1 MSTVIP
7 LTSGPAVIADPPSA
21 EGERVL
27 LVDDSQAI
35 SRLLRARCQ
44 ELAGVESEMAGSLA
58 ETRALLASGARRFFV
73 AVVDLNLPDSREGEA
88 IDLVRAHDIP
98 VIVLT
103 AHYDEAIR
111 ARMLTKEVVDYL
123 LKSSLHEIDHVATL
137 VRRIHRNRDVKVLVV
152 DDSSSFRAYL
162 VRLLELH
169 RLQVIEAANGR
180 EALAVMQSDPGVDL
194 VITDYNMPEMDGL
207 ALIGALRQRHPRSEL
222 AIIGLSEHGTQ
233 ALSARLLKNGAN
245 DCIAKP
251 FLVEEFYCRV
261 IQNIEQIELV
271 RAIRDSAVRDYLT
284 GLYNRRHF
292 FETGETLYAGAKR
305 RQITLAA
312 VMLDI
317 DHFKRVNDTY
327 GHLAGDRVIKQVA
340 SLLACG
346 VRQADLLG
354 RYGGE
359 EFCILLTGIDQA
371 SLAMT
376 LERLRSTVAST
387 PIEHEDQSL
396 SVTISLGATLAL
408 GDSLQAMINRAD
420 ACLYRAKQGGRDR
433 FVIDDSVE

>member
-1 MSTVIP
+1 MPTTPS
-7 LTSGPAVIADPPSA
+7 PAKVDVEASVA
-21 EGERVL
+21 GERL
-27 LVDDSQAI
+27 LLIDDSQAI
-35 SRLLRARCQ
+35 SRLLRARC
-44 ELAGVESEMAGSLA
+44 EDLAGVKSEIAGSLA
-58 ETRALLASGARRFFV
+58 EARALLATGPERFFA

-103 AHYDEAIR
+103 AHYDEDIR

-152 DDSSSFRAYL
+152 DDSRSFRAYL
-162 VRLLELH
+162 AKLLELH
-169 RLQVIEAANGR
+169 RLQVLQAENGR
-180 EALAVMQSDPGVDL
+180 AALEIMKSDPGVDL

-207 ALIGALRQRHPRSEL
+207 ALIGALRQRQPRSEL
-222 AIIGLSEHGTQ
+222 AIIGLSEQGSS

-245 DCIAKP
+245 DFITKP

-271 RAIRDSAVRDYLT
+271 RAIRDSSVRDYLT

-292 FETGETLYAGAKR
+292 FDAGETLHAAARR
-305 RQITLAA
+305 RQLALAA

-340 SLLACG
+340 SLLASG

-359 EFCILLTGIDQA
+359 EFCILLTGIDQEH
-371 SLAMT
+371 LAMI
-376 LERLRSTVAST
+376 LERLRAAVEST
-387 PIEHEDQSL
+387 PIAHEDQSL

-408 GDSLQAMINRAD
+408 GDSLQAMIDRAD
-420 ACLYRAKQGGRDR
+420 ACLYHAKQGGRDR

>member
-1 MSTVIP
+1 MNATTST
-7 LTSGPAVIADPPSA
+7 PATQDPESVA
-21 EGERVL
+21 GDRVL
-27 LVDDSQAI
+27 LIDDSQAI

-44 ELAGVESEMAGSLA
+44 DLAGVESEIAGSLA
-58 ETRALLASGARRFFV
+58 EARALLAAEPTRFFV
-73 AVVDLNLPDSREGEA
+73 AVVDLNLPDSCEGEA
-88 IDLVRAHDIP
+88 IDLAHAHGLP

-111 ARMLTKEVVDYL
+111 ERMLAKEVVDYL

-137 VRRIHRNRDVKVLVV
+137 VRRIHRNRSVKVLVV
-152 DDSSSFRAYL
+152 DDSRSFRAYL
-162 VRLLELH
+162 VKLLELH
-169 RLQVIEAANGR
+169 RLQVLQAENGR
-180 EALAVMQSDPGVDL
+180 EALEIMKTDPGVDL

-222 AIIGLSEHGTQ
+222 AIIGLSEQGSQ

-245 DCIAKP
+245 DFITKP

-271 RAIRDSAVRDYLT
+271 RAIRDSSVRDYLT
-284 GLYNRRHF
+284 KLYNRRYF
-292 FETGETLYAGAKR
+292 FETGETLYAAARR
-305 RQITLAA
+305 RQLALAA

-317 DHFKRVNDTY
+317 DHFKRVNDTH

-340 SLLACG
+340 SILADG

-359 EFCILLTGIDQA
+359 EFCILLTGIDQTH
-371 SLAMT
+371 LAMI
-376 LERLRSTVAST
+376 LERLRSAIEATR
-387 PIEHEDQSL
+387 IEHDDLAL
-396 SVTISLGATLAL
+396 SVTISLGATLEL
-408 GDSLQAMINRAD
+408 TDSLQAMIDRAD
-420 ACLYRAKQGGRDR
+420 ACLYRAKQGGRNR
-433 FVIDDSVE
+433 FVIDEAAE